1 MAKMDPILGQSYGY
15 GFAVGL
21 GAAFALLMV
30 FITKVLAKYMGQ
42 VQNSE
47 RFTTASRSVKAGL
60 ISSATVSAWTWPA
73 TLLSSGAWSYQHG
86 ISGGYFYA
94 VGGALEVT
102 LFMFLAIQI
111 KRRAPAAHTIPEIF
125 YVRFGKW
132 GHIVFLCYCMATN
145 VLTSAL
151 LLLGGSQAFAIT
163 TGMHTVAASF
173 LLPLGVIVYTALGG
187 LKATFVSDWI
197 HTVIIYGILLALIFY
212 IFCSS
217 PLIGSPSRMY
227 DLLKEAQILHPS
239 PGDSYLSFKDKD
251 MNFLAWSVTLGNL
264 CSVFGDPGYAQRAIA
279 ADARSVFEGYLMGG
293 LCWWIIP
300 MALGL
305 SAGLACRALL
315 NNPVSVTYP
324 DPLTDFEVEAG
335 LPVIYGMTAIFGKGG
350 AAAGLVMLFMSVTSA
365 TSAELIAFSSVVTY
379 DLYRTYFRPNAT
391 GKELVLAAHSFVVGF
406 GIFMAA
412 LATVLNYVGVTVGWL
427 LSFVGILLTPTVSVV
442 ILTLFWNRMTS
453 KSLIIGAPLATLTGV
468 ACWIGAT
475 YSYGDG
481 VVNKSTLMITEATF
495 IGNIVALGSCPI
507 YVAIIS
513 LVAPDPAPFD
523 MDILATEITMA
534 DDVDEEG
541 KQAVVVSDAEKHLLK
556 KQVWTSA
563 LANSIILFGCHILVP
578 LALYGSGYELTRG
591 AFTFFIV
598 VNIVWAVLAA
608 AYIIIVP
615 LWQGREAIKTVSLV
629 MLGKGEKKEEV
640 EEDDESHESVEIL
653 VSPKGTE
660 TVHS

>member
-1 MAKMDPILGQSYGY
+1 MQQILNQGYGY

-30 FITKVLAKYMGQ
+30 FITRVLAKYMGQ

-73 TLLSSGAWSYQHG
+73 TLLSSGAWSYAHG

-125 YVRFGKW
+125 QVRFGKW
-132 GHIVFLCYCMATN
+132 GHITFLCYCMATN

-151 LLLGGSQAFAIT
+151 LLLGGSQAFATT

-173 LLPLGVIVYTALGG
+173 ILPLGVIVYTALGG

-197 HTVIIYGILLALIFY
+197 HTVIIYVILLVLIFY
-212 IFCSS
+212 MFCTSS
-217 PLIGSPSRMY
+217 LIGSPGKMY
-227 DLLKEAQILHPS
+227 ELLKEAQILHPA
-239 PGDSYLSFKDKD
+239 PGDSYLSFRDSD

-279 ADARSVFEGYLMGG
+279 ADARSVFEGYLMGVY
-293 LCWWIIP
+293 
-300 MALGL
+300 A
-305 SAGLACRALL
+305 
-315 NNPVSVTYP
+315 
-324 DPLTDFEVEAG
+324 DFEVEAG
-335 LPVIYGMTAIFGKGG
+335 LPVIYGMTAIFGKSG
-350 AAAGLVMLFMSVTSA
+350 AAAALVMLFMSVTSA

-379 DLYRTYFRPNAT
+379 DLYRTYFRPRAS
-391 GKELVLAAHSFVVGF
+391 GKELVLAAHTFVVAF

-412 LATVLNYVGVTVGWL
+412 LSTVLNYVGVTVGWL
-427 LSFVGILLTPTVSVV
+427 LSFVGIILTPTVSIV
-442 ILTLFWNRMTS
+442 ILTLFWNKMTCL
-453 KSLIIGAPLATLTGV
+453 SLVIGAPVGTITGV
-468 ACWIGAT
+468 VCWVGAT
-475 YSYGDG
+475 YHYGNG
-481 VVNKSTLMITEATF
+481 VVDKTTLMITEATF
-495 IGNIVALGSCPI
+495 IGNIVALGSTPI

-513 LVAPDPAPFD
+513 YLKPDQVPFD
-523 MDILATEITMA
+523 MDVLATGFELA

-541 KQAVVVSDAEKHLLK
+541 RKAIVVTDAEKHVLK

-578 LALYGSGYELTRG
+578 LALYGSGYESTKA
-591 AFTFFIV
+591 AFVAFIV
-598 VNIVWAVLAA
+598 INIIWVVLAS
-608 AYIIIVP
+608 AYIILTP
-615 LWQGREAIKTVSLV
+615 LWQGRESIWTVTLA
-629 MLGKGEKKEEV
+629 LIGKLPDSK
-640 EEDDESHESVEIL
+640 DEADSHESVEIL
-653 VSPKGTE
+653 VSPKDAASS
-660 TVHS
+660 H